1 MFCQHHGGNNTFK
14 NVINNKQLLTLAE
27 GVNFSSTEAAIVAD
41 EITAVENRTPLC
53 FSAMPHPNLIYV
65 NAC

>member
-1 MFCQHHGGNNTFK
+1 MFK

-27 GVNFSSTEAAIVAD
+27 GVNFSSTDAAVVAD
-41 EITAVENRTPLC
+41 KVTAVENRTPLL
-53 FSAMPHPNLIYV
+53 FSATLHPNLIYA